1 LVFTKLHTLL
11 GLPLTFVLLLSFF
24 TANTSMYI
32 SWLLDDQIEC
42 LETGEKEK
50 EGEKEEQQKK
60 EKESFDDDQVN
71 ITKFAIK
78 YAARTKIDFASNY
91 FWNHYLEVPTPPP
104 ELA

>member
-1 LVFTKLHTLL
+1 
-11 GLPLTFVLLLSFF
+11 
-24 TANTSMYI
+24 MYI

-42 LETGEKEK
+42 METGEKEK

-60 EKESFDDDQVN
+60 EKESFDEDQID

-78 YAARTKIDFASNY
+78 YAARTKIDFASTY
-91 FWNHYLEVPTPPP
+91 FCSHCLEVLTPPP